1 MTRTPRPYKLDLR
14 RLWRR
19 LGREEQLA
27 RVEQLASAGGSLARD
42 AARATLLKVRR
53 YGYVIA
59 WHLLG
64 QRFTWRERGTK
75 AQGTG
80 HKGQRRTPGQKA
92 RPTTSATDVQK
103 VKKELRAE
111 LARQFGAWDRNA

>member
-1 MTRTPRPYKLDLR
+1 MRTPRPYKLDLR
-14 RLWRR
+14 KLWRR

-27 RVEQLASAGGSLARD
+27 RVEQLKRAGGSIARE
-42 AARATLLKVRR
+42 AARASLVKVRR

-64 QRFTWRERGTK
+64 QKFLWYTRGTK

-80 HKGQRRTPGQKA
+80 DPGQRKFPGQPA
-92 RPTTSATDVQK
+92 RPSESSTPVEK

-111 LARQFGAWDRNA
+111 LARQFGAWDRSA